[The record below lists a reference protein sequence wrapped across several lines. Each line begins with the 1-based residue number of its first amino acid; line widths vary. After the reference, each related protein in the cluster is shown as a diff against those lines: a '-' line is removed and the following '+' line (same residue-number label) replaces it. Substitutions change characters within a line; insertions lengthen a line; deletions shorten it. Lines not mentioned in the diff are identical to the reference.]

1 MPPAA
6 PFTSLQNL
14 IIRAVIRMPSRSLH
28 QQFLFPTQDAPA
40 GFVFRPDI
48 MSPSE
53 EGAFFDVIKRLSFGP
68 FVMHGVEAKRRIANF
83 GLRYAGP
90 SRTLTDAPEFPSE
103 LEPLRARAA
112 SLAGIA
118 PDEFAHLLVNEY
130 QPGAGIGWHRDS
142 PPFGIVAGISLG
154 AACRMRFQKGEGAA
168 RKTWTAE
175 LPPRSIYLL
184 TGSAREEWQHS
195 IPPVKALRY
204 SVTFRTLRAAVVVAG
219 GRAS

>member
-1 MPPAA
+1 M
-6 PFTSLQNL
+6 
-14 IIRAVIRMPSRSLH
+14 H
-28 QQFLFPTQDAPA
+28 QQSLFPTQDAPA
-40 GFVFRPDI
+40 GLVFRPEI
-48 MSPSE
+48 MSLSE
-53 EGAFFDVIKRLSFGP
+53 EEEFLGVIKELSFGP

-83 GLRYAGP
+83 GLRYTRPAGA
-90 SRTLTDAPEFPSE
+90 LTDAPQFPPG

-118 PDEFAHLLVNEY
+118 PDEFAQLLVNEY

-168 RKTWTAE
+168 RETWTLQ

-195 IPPVKALRY
+195 IPPVKDLRY
-204 SVTFRTLRAAVVVAG
+204 SVTFRSLRPDYGLTRAADF
-219 GRAS
+219 R